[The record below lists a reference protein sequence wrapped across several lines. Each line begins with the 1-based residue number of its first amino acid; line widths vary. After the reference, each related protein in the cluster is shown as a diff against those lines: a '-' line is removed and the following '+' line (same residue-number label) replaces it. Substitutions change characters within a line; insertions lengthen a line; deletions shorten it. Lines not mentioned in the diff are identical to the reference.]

1 MKQRKDLKPW
11 PNELRIG
18 VGARGYLLLKKVPI
32 WYELWRIISGFSPD
46 YYLPTKETPTKK

>member
-1 MKQRKDLKPW
+1 LVKQKSNVKAW
-11 PNELRIG
+11 PRELRIG

-46 YYLPTKETPTKK
+46 YYLPKTEKSKK